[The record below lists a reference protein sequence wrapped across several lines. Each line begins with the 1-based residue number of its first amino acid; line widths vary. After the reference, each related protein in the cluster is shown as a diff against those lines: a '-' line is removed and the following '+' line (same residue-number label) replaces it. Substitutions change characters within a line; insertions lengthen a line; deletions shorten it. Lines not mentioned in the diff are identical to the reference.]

1 MERMKRRLD
10 ELELV
15 QNNIKLMNE
24 LMSHYK
30 PDSEEKLLLQV
41 YTYTTIDHY
50 MHSTLSSIWVYCM
63 YTWHREKVHM
73 YIIVLKIKYIMI
85 GMCV

>member
-1 MERMKRRLD
+1 MVFSIKDDKRMERMKRRLD

-30 PDSEEKLLLQV
+30 PNSGDQEKQLLLV
-41 YTYTTIDHY
+41 DPPL
-50 MHSTLSSIWVYCM
+50 HSTFTVCIHMSSMCFSGELVYISN
-63 YTWHREKVHM
+63 V
-73 YIIVLKIKYIMI
+73 
-85 GMCV
+85 

>member
-41 YTYTTIDHY
+41 YTTIDHY
-50 MHSTLSSIWVYCM
+50 MYIQHTIFYMGVLYVYM
-63 YTWHREKVHM
+63 A
-73 YIIVLKIKYIMI
+73 
-85 GMCV
+85 